1 MAVARND
8 EGTKECL
15 MNVVLIDRLDE
26 LRELVARREALA
38 RELLYRMRLLALRE
52 RNNEKRT

>member
-1 MAVARND
+1 MTMPN
-8 EGTKECL
+8 
-15 MNVVLIDRLDE
+15 NLDK
-26 LRELVARREALA
+26 LRELVARRDELA